1 MKMAKQKRQYH
12 DIESVKEYYKEHG
25 FTLDETNYANGKTK
39 MNCHD
44 DDGFKYS
51 ISYNCIKNSNNHA
64 KYSVFNPFT
73 IENMQRVLDLETDG
87 TIIQDTSFKSVK
99 QKMHFKCSCG
109 NDFTMDLSQF
119 TSGKRYCNYCSKSKR
134 YDGLVNYTKLIS
146 EECQK
151 RGYTLLTN
159 DIKRSSQT
167 FDYICDKH
175 FDKGVQHSDYHRFIN
190 RGTGCY
196 YCGIIKRGIGHRLSD
211 DEIIRVVEEK
221 GFEYV
226 GKHYERKS
234 QSSSSRVQVHCICKK
249 HRDKGVQIITFENLK
264 KNKRGCVYCCG
275 YGRTKES
282 LQEEFDYIGAD
293 LDIIN
298 FNAYSDITVKC
309 RKCGN
314 IWDTAGVN
322 IISGHGCPHC
332 CKSRY
337 EKTVEAILVDNDVKY
352 EDQYKYDE
360 CRDILPLP
368 FDFYLIDYNTLIEV
382 DGQGHYMPI
391 NYNGASDED
400 ALKSFQKIKE
410 HDNIKTEFCK
420 INGINLIRIP
430 YFVLDDKEENI
441 VEYIFSRIA

>member
-12 DIESVKEYYKEHG
+12 NIESVKECYKEHG
-25 FTLDETNYANGKTK
+25 FILDETKYVNGKTK
-39 MNCHD
+39 MKCHD
-44 DDGFKYS
+44 DDGFKYY
-51 ISYNCIKNSNNHA
+51 ISYDCVRKHDCHA

-73 IENMQRVLDLETDG
+73 IENIQHALDLETDG
-87 TIIQDTSFKSVK
+87 TVIRDVSFENAM

-109 NDFTMDLSQF
+109 NDFTMNLNQF

-151 RGYTLLTN
+151 RGYTLLTDEIN
-159 DIKRSSQT
+159 RSSQV
-167 FDYICDKH
+167 FEYICNAH
-175 FDKGVQHSDYHRFIN
+175 ADKGVQRINYDRLIN
-190 RGTGCY
+190 RGSGCY
-196 YCGIIKRGIGHRLSD
+196 YCGVIKRGISHRLSD
-211 DEIIRVVEEK
+211 DEIIRVVEDK

-226 GKHYERKS
+226 GKHYEQKS
-234 QSSSSRVQVHCICKK
+234 QNGSSRVQVHCICKK
-249 HRDKGVQIITFENLK
+249 HKDKGVQILTFENLK
-264 KNKRGCVYCCG
+264 NNKSGCIYCCG

-314 IWDTAGVN
+314 VWDTTGVN
-322 IISGHGCPHC
+322 ILSSHGCPRC

-337 EKTVEAILVDNDVKY
+337 EKTVEAILIDSDVNY
-352 EDQYKYDE
+352 QSQYKYEE

-368 FDFYLIDYNTLIEV
+368 FDFYLTDYNTLIEV

-410 HDNIKTEFCK
+410 HDSIKTEFCK
-420 INGINLIRIP
+420 RNGINLIRIP